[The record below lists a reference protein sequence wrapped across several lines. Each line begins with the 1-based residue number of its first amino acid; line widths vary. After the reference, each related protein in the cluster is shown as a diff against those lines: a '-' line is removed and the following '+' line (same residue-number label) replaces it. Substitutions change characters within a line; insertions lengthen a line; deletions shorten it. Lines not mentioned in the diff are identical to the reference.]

1 MIYFSIMKINVPKWL
16 YEIAEIN
23 SQPLYLVGGYVR
35 NALCGLPPSDVD
47 VAGVAMPEDLIL
59 PKGFYFATTY
69 KRMGTALIKHRYLHG
84 AEAEYTP
91 FRTEEY
97 SPGGAHTPTKVC
109 FNASVEEDARRRDF
123 TVNSIYYDIKKDEI
137 IDFFGGVEDAK
148 NKILRAYDPE
158 KVFASDGLRLLRL
171 IRISAQTGFTI
182 DPETERVAK
191 ASAHLLADITMARKS
206 LELQKILFAD
216 LAFDVIDAHYRGLT
230 LLRDYGFLPYVC
242 PELADLDGLAQPAKY
257 HKYDALEHTFRVVRS
272 APPSI
277 RLAALFHDIGKAPCM
292 KHDGNMH
299 EHDVVGAKMLEKI
312 LSEEGLRLSTK
323 EIDRTIRLVRNHM
336 YDKERQT
343 KSGKMLIFVAKNFDI
358 IDDLSELMDADSLGK
373 GTVLTAEPNRLK
385 EFRDILVQSG
395 APIRQCDL
403 HISGVDLISLGYEGE
418 EIGKE
423 LNRLYETCVL
433 NPSLNNHKKLLELSK
448 RGKINRKTE

>member
-59 PKGFYFATTY
+59 PKGYYFATTY

-148 NKILRAYDPE
+148 NTKFSALTTPKRSSHLTVCACFVLYAFLP
-158 KVFASDGLRLLRL
+158 KQVLRL
-171 IRISAQTGFTI
+171 I
-182 DPETERVAK
+182 PK
-191 ASAHLLADITMARKS
+191 
-206 LELQKILFAD
+206 
-216 LAFDVIDAHYRGLT
+216 
-230 LLRDYGFLPYVC
+230 
-242 PELADLDGLAQPAKY
+242 
-257 HKYDALEHTFRVVRS
+257 RS
-272 APPSI
+272 
-277 RLAALFHDIGKAPCM
+277 
-292 KHDGNMH
+292 
-299 EHDVVGAKMLEKI
+299 V
-312 LSEEGLRLSTK
+312 
-323 EIDRTIRLVRNHM
+323 
-336 YDKERQT
+336 
-343 KSGKMLIFVAKNFDI
+343 
-358 IDDLSELMDADSLGK
+358 
-373 GTVLTAEPNRLK
+373 
-385 EFRDILVQSG
+385 
-395 APIRQCDL
+395 
-403 HISGVDLISLGYEGE
+403 
-418 EIGKE
+418 
-423 LNRLYETCVL
+423 
-433 NPSLNNHKKLLELSK
+433 
-448 RGKINRKTE
+448 